1 MTLHGGAGTVLV
13 MRVFLHLIFRNPDG
27 SFTFFSWYLAF
38 VALFMVASGIWSLL
52 SPQSYVRF
60 MTQGRWA
67 KPPSGQLWTTMSSP
81 RWVRT
86 VGLVAIAVTVGFMGW
101 VLLFSVPGRLY

>member
-1 MTLHGGAGTVLV
+1 
-13 MRVFLHLIFRNPDG
+13 MRRRRHSASDGVFLHLLFRNPDG
-27 SFTFFSWYLAF
+27 SFTFFSWYIAY

-52 SPQSYVRF
+52 SPQSYVRI

-67 KPPSGQLWTTMSSP
+67 KPPNGVLWATIASP
-81 RWVRT
+81 RWVRAA
-86 VGLVAIAVTVGFMGW
+86 GLLAIVAAVAFMGW